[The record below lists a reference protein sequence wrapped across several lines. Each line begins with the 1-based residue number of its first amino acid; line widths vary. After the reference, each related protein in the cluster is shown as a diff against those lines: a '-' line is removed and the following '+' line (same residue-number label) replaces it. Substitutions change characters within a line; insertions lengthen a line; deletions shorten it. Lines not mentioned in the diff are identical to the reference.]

1 MRKMLVILAGLTLMA
16 AQAAPVWAAESA
28 SEEEGKAKAVHQGE
42 MVVTATMTEEDL
54 NKVPSTTFVVTD
66 LEIKEKAQWSLMDA
80 LRDVPGVYIR
90 SNGPFGGATGLSMR
104 GAQDGQTQIMLDGV
118 RLADPISTSGVM
130 NIASLLTGG
139 VSQVEVVQG
148 PQSTLYGSDAMAGVV
163 NIITK
168 RGQGK
173 PSGWASGSFG
183 SHNTWQGSA
192 GAQGQV
198 DRFNFMLSGAG
209 VTTDGISKVKIGSEN
224 DPYRAYQFNGR
235 FGYDLNDNTEVYF
248 IGYYNQS
255 KTDYDGYGATGLI
268 DTQDNTEVT
277 SYTSILGLTNAP
289 LAWWNHKLTFSYGSV
304 DRDYNDGSTFTS
316 YLTTA
321 QWRHNLLYKD
331 INTATLGVNWQQ
343 EQGEY
348 SVPGAWGD
356 TLDKKTV
363 DTLSFYLQDQLKV
376 LEGLYLLG
384 GVRNDHHDGFGNR
397 MTWRVGASYNLAASG
412 TTFKG
417 TYGTGFK
424 APTLYQLYS
433 PYGSQDLGPEK
444 SKGWDLGVVQ
454 QLWNKRIKLGLTYF
468 NIQTDDLI
476 SFDLNTW
483 KFNNLEEVKSQGLE
497 FYAQA
502 HLLPWLGVDFS
513 WTYTDAQDQGTDKD
527 LAYNPRDKGTLG
539 VRLPLMGDRLNIRV
553 WALYVGDRYTDAA
566 NTGEVDSYITVN
578 ATATYKLTKWLSV
591 YGNVINLFDEDYVE
605 IQGYNTLGLSGF
617 LGLRAE
623 F

>member
-1 MRKMLVILAGLTLMA
+1 MRKLLVILAGLTLMGLLA
-16 AQAAPVWAAESA
+16 LPAGAAETQTEQA
-28 SEEEGKAKAVHQGE
+28 SKSKAVHQGE
-42 MVVTATMTEEDL
+42 MVVTATLTEEEI
-54 NKVPSTTFVVTD
+54 NQVPSTTFVVTD
-66 LEIKEKAQWSLMDA
+66 LEIQEKAQWSLIDA

-90 SNGPFGGATGLSMR
+90 SQGPFGSTTDLTMR

-118 RLADPISTSGVM
+118 RLADPISANGAM
-130 NIASLLTGG
+130 DLANLLTGG
-139 VSQVEVVQG
+139 ISQVEVVQG

-173 PSGWASGSFG
+173 PTGWASAGFG
-183 SHNTWQGSA
+183 SYNTWQGNA
-192 GAQGQV
+192 GTQGQA

-209 VTTDGISKVKIGSEN
+209 ISTDGVSKVTIGSEK
-224 DPYRAYQFNGR
+224 DPYSAYQFNGR
-235 FGYDLNDNTEVYF
+235 LGFDVNPNTEVYF
-248 IGYYNQS
+248 IGYYNKS
-255 KTDYDGYGATGLI
+255 DMDYDGWVNGRYD
-268 DTQDNTEVT
+268 DTADNVKTE

-289 LAWWNHKLTFSYGSV
+289 VSWWNHKLTVSYGSV
-304 DRDYNDGSTFTS
+304 DHDYNDGYTFKS
-316 YLTTA
+316 HLTTA

-331 INTATLGVNWQQ
+331 INTTTVGVNWQQ

-348 SVPGAWGD
+348 SSTYDSLA
-356 TLDKKTV
+356 DKSV

-384 GVRNDHHDGFGNR
+384 GVRNDHHDDFGGQ
-397 MTWRVGASYNLAASG
+397 MTWRVGASYTVAATS

-424 APTLYQLYS
+424 APSLYQLYS
-433 PYGSQDLGPEK
+433 PYGSQDLEPEK

-468 NIQTDDLI
+468 NIKTENLI
-476 SFDLNTW
+476 NFDLNTW
-483 KFNNLEEVKSQGLE
+483 TYENLDKVKSQGLE

-502 HLLPWLGVDFS
+502 HLLSWLGVDFS
-513 WTYTDAQDQGTDKD
+513 WTYTDAQDESTDKD

-566 NTGEVDSYITVN
+566 NSAEVDSYVTVN

-591 YGNVINLFDEDYVE
+591 YGNLINLFDEKYVE
-605 IQGYNTLGLSGF
+605 YENYNTLGLSGF
-617 LGLRAE
+617 VGLRAD